1 MSDFKC
7 PKCHAELPS
16 FQQVAGFCP
25 YCDAKWE
32 GSSAGKEDDDNSVT
46 LNLDAADVPQPG
58 TPEQTFEEF
67 ELTTEG
73 STVQI
78 EDSEKPSPDD
88 TNQTI
93 DLPNAGQ
100 VGEEFLNKAG
110 NADLGQTIEF
120 GIEDTSATIAS
131 DKLPGAD
138 DPTKTA
144 SLEDADVNNQ
154 ATIDLPAGGNSEY
167 MQTVELDDQ
176 TGGDAD
182 YGQTIDIDESN
193 RPASQEDL
201 HVTFGSKPLSPS
213 DVKRYWGT
221 GEGSPMETMRTATVS
236 KAKELGVDLRR
247 RVLSDQE
254 EGSDYAII
262 NQIGKGGMGVVYA
275 AKQKAL
281 RRRVAVKT
289 LKRDIGQREDDRAK
303 FLSEAVITGHLD
315 HPNIVPI
322 HELGQTED
330 GTLFYSMKCV
340 TGTEW
345 HKVIRNK
352 SEVENLEIILKVAD
366 AVAFAHSRNVIHRDL
381 KPENVMLGEYGE
393 VLVMDWGLAVD
404 LSRKEEFTMG
414 GTPAYMAP
422 EMAKGPLE
430 RIGKCSDIYL
440 LGAML
445 YEIVTGFPPHAASSI
460 TECLV
465 AAAQNVI
472 VRSDTTSR
480 LKNIAL
486 KAMATSP
493 KLRFNSVA
501 LLQEEIRKYQSTA
514 QSIELTN
521 NAQKELETAKE
532 TDNYELFS
540 RAMFGFEDAL
550 KLWSENDAADKGVR
564 EARLEYAQCALKKA
578 DFDLGLQ
585 LVGPDDADEE
595 PIYTALKKA
604 KADAERTARN
614 AKMARWIAVA
624 SLMFALI
631 GAGVGLFL
639 INAQRERAVT
649 AEALAKGER
658 DRANDEAQ
666 KARDAEAAAKVERD
680 RANDEATRANDEA
693 DKARIA
699 EAEAKRQEGIAV
711 KNLQTANELADALK
725 VEQAKLQDALIDVRL
740 QKKLADFAGMFSE
753 VGLAQ
758 SKVESNDISAALNLL
773 EKVPQE
779 YRGWEWN
786 HLAYLCHPNVP
797 HATFNRIATSVDI
810 SSDGKWTAIG
820 TNGDGIYMYPSGEP
834 IENAK
839 PVHLTIPDC
848 RITVLKFSPDS
859 KELWIGTDHSR
870 KHLMTWGL
878 KGEPSLVDLPG
889 LDKYFPYR
897 EVRSIEFGSPKNDDV
912 YVAAGGFIYRANSK
926 SKEAATALTAM
937 SMYDIAVSPNGKEYL
952 QTQEYDGRYMVR
964 RRTADENND
973 IIAELQLDDPA
984 EHCQYLSDDRVV
996 LALSDGSLL
1005 VWDGGPKGSET
1016 TMSLPSQVNQLRFN
1030 HDRKQLA
1037 VALVDGSI
1045 MLLDVDPQIGAMK
1058 HYKTLRGHRG
1068 AVLDCAFHPSKPEI
1082 VSASED
1088 QTARFWNY
1096 ETYEDQLDV
1105 ELPAS
1110 VLWAGFS
1117 DDGTK
1122 FITGDRTGAAKV
1134 WNSASQSDQPQ
1145 VTLRIGDWDRQNFAE
1160 QAMAIPSGTGDYLLT
1175 ADPSAGVD
1183 VWDIKKQ
1190 NIIWHK
1196 DTFGGSRRIAAIPD
1210 TEQFVFVDA
1219 VAGENGNLQTM
1230 IRSAHTNGKP
1240 GFDVEC
1246 KVETNQIMSLAV
1258 SPGGKYLA
1266 LLTPVWVQ
1274 VHKMPNSEDKQLP
1287 EEPVWQM
1294 DAAGVKQIAF
1304 QSDNVLMIG
1313 NPISSAKGALAMVD
1327 FIKDEHVFDFPATE
1341 SGSPFLLFS
1350 VSPDLTQ
1357 AAVVYHKL
1365 EGATGHGPSQVCLY
1379 DLKTQKLIKKVT
1391 SESRVTFPSLSKD
1404 NQVMYFVLARSED
1417 GTDVGRWEVGK
1428 DDFEVWNHAQI
1439 GDAGSRLGERHIA
1452 RVDSLPSDD
1461 KHIMV
1466 TYYNRDVELWESN
1479 TGTNTA
1485 RLSTTRPVIFADFF
1499 ADDQKV
1505 VTVHLDGLVRTWDA
1519 ASGKLVNV
1527 FDVGYQSLQG
1537 ATLAGNMLAVGGS
1550 GEEVT
1555 VIDLTKAEARPP
1567 WSSAGGEVDALTWLP
1582 GEGKQNLLVATSA
1595 MQKQDGSG
1603 EELIGSLRI
1612 YDPTSGKPVGE
1623 PFATHRGQFVSLA
1636 VSSQGMRLA
1645 VTSTDKLVRLWADVP
1660 MDKVATTKPRELPGH
1675 STEVTGAA
1683 FSTDGQRLVTGSSDG
1698 ALTVWFVEQTDVGAA
1713 EDDQSGKSSL
1723 VVQEFVP
1730 LKGHRKAISSI
1741 VFSPDNRMLL
1751 TSSLDRQAILWFSTE
1766 MTPEQQNVA
1775 ITDATANQR

>member
-1 MSDFKC
+1 MSTFKC
-7 PKCHAELPS
+7 PNCHAELPD
-16 FQQVAGFCP
+16 FQRSAGFCP
-25 YCDAKWE
+25 YCDAKWDGGANE
-32 GSSAGKEDDDNSVT
+32 LESAEDSGIPPKPEEAGKGPKQAEDPGGVT
-46 LNLDAADVPQPG
+46 LQLDHD
-58 TPEQTFEEF
+58 EQ
-67 ELTTEG
+67 
-73 STVQI
+73 S
-78 EDSEKPSPDD
+78 SPNEI
-88 TNQTI
+88 NQTI
-93 DLPNAGQ
+93 DLPDAAQ
-100 VGEEFLNKAG
+100 VGEEFFDKNAG
-110 NADLGQTIEF
+110 NNLGQTIEL
-120 GIEDTSATIAS
+120 GNEDTSATIAA
-131 DKLPGAD
+131 DKLPAE
-138 DPTKTA
+138 DPTKTDK
-144 SLEDADVNNQ
+144 LESGDAQEQV
-154 ATIDLPAGGNSEY
+154 TIDLPPGGASEV
-167 MQTVELDDQ
+167 MQTLDLDSQ
-176 TGGDAD
+176 GGGEDD
-182 YGQTIDIDESN
+182 YGQTIDIGDSN
-193 RPASQEDL
+193 RPVSQDDL

-289 LKRDIGQREDDRAK
+289 LKRDIGQREDDRVK

-352 SEVENLEIILKVAD
+352 TEAENLEIILKVAD

-445 YEIVTGFPPHAASSI
+445 YEIVTGFPPHAASTI

-532 TDNYELFS
+532 TENYELFS

-550 KLWSENDAADKGVR
+550 KLWSENDAADKGVH
-564 EARLEYAQCALKKA
+564 EARVEYAKCALKKA
-578 DFDLGLQ
+578 DYDLGLQ
-585 LVGPDDADEE
+585 LVGPTDPDEE
-595 PIYTALKKA
+595 PVYTALVKA

-614 AKMARWIAVA
+614 AKVARWIAVA
-624 SLMFALI
+624 SLMFALV

-649 AEALAKGER
+649 AEALAKDER
-658 DRANDEAQ
+658 DRANDEAER
-666 KARDAEAAAKVERD
+666 ANEEATRANEEAQ
-680 RANDEATRANDEA
+680 RANDEAG
-693 DKARIA
+693 KARIA
-699 EAEAKRQEGIAV
+699 EAEAKRQEEIAV
-711 KNLQTANELADALK
+711 KNLKTANELAEELK
-725 VEQAKLQDALIDVRL
+725 KEQAKLQDALVDVRL

-758 SKVESNDISAALNLL
+758 SKVEANDISAALNLL
-773 EKVPQE
+773 ERVPEE

-797 HATFNRIATSVDI
+797 HVSFDRIATAVDI
-810 SSDGKWTAIG
+810 SSDGQWTAIG
-820 TNGDGIYMYPSGEP
+820 TNGDGIYMYPAGKPVE
-834 IENAK
+834 EAK
-839 PVHLTIPDC
+839 PTHLPIADS
-848 RITVLKFSPDS
+848 RITVLRFSPDG

-870 KHLMTWGL
+870 KHLLVWDL
-878 KGEPSLVDLPG
+878 KGEPKLVDLPN
-889 LDKYFPYR
+889 LDKFFPYR
-897 EVRSIEFGSPKNDDV
+897 EVRSVEFAPGPSDEV
-912 YVAAGGFIYRANSK
+912 YVAAGGFIYRVNAK
-926 SKEAATALTAM
+926 SKAAKISLTAM
-937 SMYDIAVSPNGKEYL
+937 NMFDVAVSPNGKEFL
-952 QTQEYDGRYMVR
+952 QTQEYDGRFMVR
-964 RRTADENND
+964 RRTADEKRD
-973 IIAELQLDDPA
+973 VVAELQLDDPA

-996 LALSDGSLL
+996 LAMSDGSLL
-1005 VWDGGPKGSET
+1005 LWNGGPAGSERSLT
-1016 TMSLPSQVNQLRFN
+1016 LPSQVNQLRF
-1030 HDRKQLA
+1030 DRSRKQLA
-1037 VALVDGSI
+1037 VALVDGSV
-1045 MLLDVDPQIGAMK
+1045 MLLKLDSQSGELK

-1068 AVLDCAFHPSKPEI
+1068 GVFDCAFHPSAPEI

-1096 ETYEDQLDV
+1096 ETYEDRLDV

-1117 DDGTK
+1117 DDGTR
-1122 FITGDRTGAAKV
+1122 FVTGDRAGTAKV
-1134 WNSASQSDQPQ
+1134 WDSVSQRGKPLFDLH
-1145 VTLRIGDWDRQNFAE
+1145 VGDWDRQNFAE
-1160 QAMAIPSGTGDYLLT
+1160 QAMAIPSGKGDFLLT

-1183 VWDIKKQ
+1183 VWDIKRQ
-1190 NIIWHK
+1190 DIVWHK
-1196 DTFGGSRRIAAIPD
+1196 DTLGGSRRIAAIPD
-1210 TEQFVFVDA
+1210 TDQFVYVDA
-1219 VAGENGNLQTM
+1219 EPAGNDKLTTM
-1230 IRSAHTNGKP
+1230 IRSASTSGQP
-1240 GFDVEC
+1240 GFNVAC
-1246 KVETNQIMSLAV
+1246 KIETHQIMSLVV

-1266 LLTPVWVQ
+1266 ILTPVWVQ
-1274 VHKMPNSEDKQLP
+1274 VHKMPSPSDTQLP
-1287 EEPVWQM
+1287 DEPVWQR

-1304 QSDNVLMIG
+1304 QSDSVLMIG
-1313 NPISSAKGALAMVD
+1313 NPVSSAQGALSMVD
-1327 FIKDEHVFDFPATE
+1327 FVNDQNVFEFPAKE
-1341 SGSPFLLFS
+1341 AGAPFLLFS
-1350 VSPDLTQ
+1350 VSPDLTH
-1357 AAVVYHKL
+1357 AAVVYHQL
-1365 EGATGHGPSQVCLY
+1365 EGATGHGPSQLCLY
-1379 DLKTQKLIKKVT
+1379 DLKAKKLLRRI
-1391 SESRVTFPSLSKD
+1391 SCDSRVTFPSISRN
-1404 NQVMYFVLARSED
+1404 NQVMYFVLARSDE
-1417 GTDVGRWEVGK
+1417 GADVGRWEVSK
-1428 DDFEVWNHAQI
+1428 DDFEVWNHARI
-1439 GDAGSRLGERHIA
+1439 GDAGSRLGSRHIA
-1452 RVDSLPSDD
+1452 RVDSMPSDEQ
-1461 KHIMV
+1461 HILV
-1466 TYYNRDVELWESN
+1466 TYYNRDVELWDAQ
-1479 TGTNTA
+1479 TGNNMV
-1485 RLSTTRPVIFADFF
+1485 RLSTSRPVIFADFF
-1499 ADDQKV
+1499 AGDQQI
-1505 VTVHLDGLVRTWDA
+1505 VTVHLDGMVRIWDA
-1519 ASGKLVNV
+1519 TSGKLVKV
-1527 FDVGYQSLQG
+1527 FDVGYQALQG
-1537 ATLAGNMLAVGGS
+1537 ATLQGDLLAVGGR
-1550 GEEVT
+1550 GEEIT
-1555 VIDLTKAEARPP
+1555 VIDLVKQELQPA
-1567 WSSAGGEVDALTWLP
+1567 WKNDQGVIDALAWVSQQ
-1582 GEGKQNLLVATSA
+1582 GKLNLLVASSA
-1595 MQKQDGSG
+1595 MQKQADAG
-1603 EELIGSLRI
+1603 EQLMGNLQM
-1612 YDPTSGKPVGE
+1612 YDPTTGKPLGE
-1623 PFATHRGQFVSLA
+1623 PFAAHPGKFVSLA
-1636 VSSQGMRLA
+1636 VSQAGTRLA
-1645 VTSTDKLVRLWADVP
+1645 ATSTDKLVRLWTDVP
-1660 MDKVATTKPRELPGH
+1660 VDKIAATPPRELPGH
-1675 STEVTGAA
+1675 SSEVTGAA

-1698 ALTVWFVEQTDVGAA
+1698 ALTVGFVEHIDVAA
-1713 EDDQSGKSSL
+1713 AKENQEAATSL

-1751 TSSLDRQAILWFSTE
+1751 TSSLDRQAILWFSTQ
-1766 MTPEQQNVA
+1766 MTPEQGDVA
-1775 ITDATANQR
+1775 ANDTTAESRSR